1 MYGMSA
7 TNGAGELRRYAVPA
21 SKIGVSAE
29 EYRERIE
36 AGEKWC
42 SYLKHWAQ
50 RGEFGSRGVGR
61 LDSYCIECRHLLN
74 VAATRRHGHT
84 GYPTD
89 CLACQERIYGL

>member
-21 SKIGVSAE
+21 SKIGVSAG

-42 SYLKHWAQ
+42 SYLKHWAK

-74 VAATRRHGHT
+74 VARRVGMGT
-84 GYPTD
+84 QGTPQT
-89 CLACQERIYGL
+89 A